1 MSYNKWR
8 YTGEIEKKL
17 PAMGVWSGSSFNR
30 SSWNIIGGGG
40 GVGDGALI
48 SDGTAMGDTTN
59 SLVVSVNAGSCSSSN
74 VWDVRLVRSTSS
86 SRTSLVFWPPIRCLL
101 SRRSFRSLHRSRS
114 RELSSM
120 SEPISERSLTS
131 SVVLSPIWARTF
143 SVGAGTSMP
152 MLLGVAELRF
162 FLKSQLSSQFPSP
175 IIPEEMDPISNRE
188 GDNRYMLWM
197 WS

>member
-1 MSYNKWR
+1 
-8 YTGEIEKKL
+8 
-17 PAMGVWSGSSFNR
+17 MGVWSGSSFNK

-40 GVGDGALI
+40 GVGEGAFI
-48 SDGTAMGDTTN
+48 SEGMAIGDTTN
-59 SLVVSVNAGSCSSSN
+59 SLVVSVNAGSFSSGN

-86 SRTSLVFWPPIRCLL
+86 SRTILVFCPPIRCLL
-101 SRRSFRSLHRSRS
+101 SRRSLRSLHRSRS

-143 SVGAGTSMP
+143 SLGAGTSMP

-162 FLKSQLSSQFPSP
+162 FLNSQLSSQFPSP
-175 IIPEEMDPISNRE
+175 IMPEEMDPISRRE
-188 GDNRYMLWM
+188 VKAPLYI
-197 WS
+197 